1 MYMEY
6 SGFVAGFRTFD
17 IAVEAKEFREVRHEQ
32 EDAHGTEAQVNS
44 AWVGSQGKRLQ
55 AGWRRDYLLNALLG

>member
-1 MYMEY
+1 M
-6 SGFVAGFRTFD
+6 AGFRTFD
-17 IAVEAKEFREVRHEQ
+17 IAVEAKELRKVRHEQ
-32 EDAHGTEAQVNS
+32 EDAHDTEAQVNS